1 VLLRINVTR
10 GVFANFQIVKRNWN
24 ASLVG
29 CPWRIIKNCPVI
41 VDRPRYV
48 IPLLKLAISFMLF
61 LDFSMVAPGGGG
73 SVKIVPGLHPYLD
86 VSIVSDM
93 MPSKLVLTIVW
104 NVSGASPN
112 FSFPHLEGDFSFILH
127 GKPGAP
133 RIEIEVVVSLK
144 SLLTPITDFCRN
156 LRILPRWWR
165 KSA

>member
-1 VLLRINVTR
+1 MLPRINVAR

-61 LDFSMVAPGGGG
+61 LDLSMVAPGGGG

-93 MPSKLVLTIVW
+93 MPSELVLTIVW
-104 NVSGASPN
+104 NISGASSN
-112 FSFPHLEGDFSFILH
+112 FSLPHLEGDFSFILH
-127 GKPGAP
+127 GKPGSP
-133 RIEIEVVVSLK
+133 RIEVEVVVPLK
-144 SLLTPITDFCRN
+144 SLLTPITDFRWK

>member
-1 VLLRINVTR
+1 
-10 GVFANFQIVKRNWN
+10 
-24 ASLVG
+24 
-29 CPWRIIKNCPVI
+29 
-41 VDRPRYV
+41 
-48 IPLLKLAISFMLF
+48 LKLAISFMLF

-144 SLLTPITDFCRN
+144 SLLTPITDFRWK
-156 LRILPRWWR
+156 LRTLPRWWR